1 MMKSILTGMLLL
13 LPFGVA
19 QAADPKPVT
28 AIKDAPMNEAKA
40 KTEPES
46 KVKPEPSKPAAKI
59 PLKSE
64 VKSPASVKTVSA
76 EKAKEPTVELVTNLG
91 SIVIKLF
98 PQKAPVSVKNFLKY
112 VDEKFYDNT
121 VFHRVMGDFMVQGGG
136 FSKDPDGYSQKPTG
150 AGIINEARNGLKN
163 DVGYVAMAR
172 KGMSSWA
179 DTNSTTSQFFINVV
193 KNDGLNYPNPDGFGY
208 AVFGQVTEPSM
219 KVVEKIKSV
228 KTGEV
233 PLKMLDETNKL
244 NTIPSPNVPIKEVVI
259 ITARRI

>member
-1 MMKSILTGMLLL
+1 MMKSILTAILFL
-13 LPFGVA
+13 LPLGVTL
-19 QAADPKPVT
+19 AADPKPVT
-28 AIKDAPMNEAKA
+28 AIKDAPMGEAKA
-40 KTEPES
+40 KAEPEA
-46 KVKPEPSKPAAKI
+46 KNKPDPLKPASKI
-59 PLKSE
+59 PLKSNL
-64 VKSPASVKTVSA
+64 KSPATVKASSSDKT
-76 EKAKEPTVELVTNLG
+76 KEPTVELVTNMG

-121 VFHRVMGDFMVQGGG
+121 IFHRVMDEFMVQGGG

-172 KGMSSWA
+172 KGMSSWTDA
-179 DTNSTTSQFFINVV
+179 NSTTSQFFINVV

-228 KTGEV
+228 KTGSL

-244 NTIPSPNVPIKEVVI
+244 NPIETPNVPIKEVVI